1 MGQRLLIRLPADVN
15 PDGLLTIK
23 RASQISGIPTPM
35 LYEWR
40 RQPWRGLRVYKLGR
54 KIFFRA
60 DEFVRWINAHIET
73 A

>member
-1 MGQRLLIRLPADVN
+1 MSQRQFIKLPAEVN
-15 PDGLLTIK
+15 PDSLLTVK

-54 KIFFRA
+54 KIFFKA
-60 DEFVRWINAHIET
+60 DEFVRWVNANIRI